1 MNLKLP
7 TIAEIDR
14 RKPLTGRSV
23 LIMLVAFFGV
33 VIAVNIVMVRAA
45 ISTFG
50 GVDTPSS
57 YEAGLVFTA
66 EEAAASAQDARGW
79 KVTARLDP
87 SASGVAATIDVRD
100 SAGKAVTGVDVVAR
114 LAHPI
119 DERRDVALAIAD
131 LGGGTYRGTG
141 AAESGQWILD
151 LDITRGAEHL
161 FRSQNRVLIP

>member
-7 TIAEIDR
+7 TIAAPGGQ
-14 RKPLTGRSV
+14 KPLTGRSV
-23 LIMLVAFFGV
+23 LIMLIAFFGL

-79 KVTARLDP
+79 KVTARIDP
-87 SASGVAATIDVRD
+87 TAAGVSATIDIRD
-100 SAGKAVTGVDVVAR
+100 SAGKAVTGVDVAAR

-119 DERRDVALAIAD
+119 DERRDVVLAVTDMGA
-131 LGGGTYRGTG
+131 GTYRGIG
-141 AAESGQWILD
+141 ATEPGQWILD
-151 LDITRGAEHL
+151 LEITRGNERL
-161 FRSQNRVLIP
+161 FRSRNRVLIP